1 MLSEP
6 TSGASTNQIAV
17 RPFCA
22 EDQAFLTRV
31 LPRIHPGQTVSPRD
45 PAALDQ
51 FISELQHGRLLAEPG
66 METFVATIDGEPC
79 GVVSVHPDKDYFTG
93 HLRAY
98 VEILAVARSGR
109 PGCGTRVN
117 GLHRALGP

>member
-1 MLSEP
+1 
-6 TSGASTNQIAV
+6 
-17 RPFCA
+17 
-22 EDQAFLTRV
+22 
-31 LPRIHPGQTVSPRD
+31 
-45 PAALDQ
+45 
-51 FISELQHGRLLAEPG
+51 